1 MRALTVDRKFF
12 ESKARR
18 SVGLL
23 QLESLV
29 ESLLIVLGES
39 QSVSLGVCVA

>member
-1 MRALTVDRKFF
+1 MDRKSF

-18 SVGLL
+18 SVDLL

-29 ESLLIVLGES
+29 ESLVLLLRES
-39 QSVSLGVCVA
+39 QSESLDVSVA